1 MGSAAKRLRPG
12 HFFPRQSPEP
22 AGGAGLQAKLRC
34 GAPGVM
40 KVRTLHA
47 GRVLAQT
54 WYEKLME
61 SARHYF
67 GR

>member
-1 MGSAAKRLRPG
+1 
-12 HFFPRQSPEP
+12 
-22 AGGAGLQAKLRC
+22 
-34 GAPGVM
+34 M